1 MCGGIYEEDFMI
13 TLADYE
19 TMLRTHDWYFHM
31 SDDHRWYVRGRDER
45 NAIDSAI
52 KELTAAGQREEAVR
66 LFNDI
71 SPSDFFMKS

>member
-45 NAIDSAI
+45 NASDSAI